1 MTHPFSINEARG
13 RMLFEELM
21 NEALTDIA
29 ARDWSTETAQAPPIP
44 HVGTT
49 DTGTMRAVIVAS

>member
-1 MTHPFSINEARG
+1 MTHRFSINEARG
-13 RMLFEELM
+13 RALFESLVS
-21 NEALTDIA
+21 EAYADIDS
-29 ARDWSTETAQAPPIP
+29 RDWATEITQAPQIP

>member
-13 RMLFEELM
+13 RALFEALVA
-21 NEALTDIA
+21 EAYRDIDG
-29 ARDWSTETAQAPPIP
+29 RDWSTETAQAPPIP

-49 DTGTMRAVIVAS
+49 DTGTMRAVVVTS